1 MANILILTLVFPPD
15 SVSTAQIMGDLACDL
30 KLFGHAVTVLT
41 TTPHYNRDFEAES
54 KQPLKKHWGC
64 LLKKSAYHGIP
75 VFHTLMPKKGR
86 SVLLRLIA
94 WTIFHFLGTF
104 AGIVAIPKPDI
115 IIAPSPPLTIGLSA
129 WIIGWIRR
137 APFIYNVQE
146 IYPDIA
152 INLGTIRN
160 SLLIR
165 SLFSLERF
173 VYKKASRVTVI
184 AAQMRARLLEKQV
197 EPEKVVVIPNFVDLS
212 DFGPLAKDNG
222 FSRKY
227 NFYDKFLISYA
238 GNMGPAQQLE
248 VFVEAAHI
256 LRNEAQIH
264 FLMLGD
270 GTLQSTLQRQVED
283 YNLPNFTFLPYQPY
297 SMMPQI
303 YAASD
308 LCLVPLAPQ
317 AGSVAVPSKVY
328 RIMACARPILANV
341 DVNTD
346 LGRLVINTKC
356 GAVIAPGKSVA
367 LANAIREANRN
378 SEKWIQSGKNG
389 YMHVI
394 ENYSRNS
401 VTKRYNDLIEAVLQA
416 KNVPASC
423 C

>member
-30 KLFGHAVTVLT
+30 QSFGHSVTVLT
-41 TTPHYNRDFEAES
+41 TTPHYNRDFESES
-54 KQPLKKHWGC
+54 KQPLKKYWGG

-86 SVLLRLIA
+86 SVLLRLISWA
-94 WTIFHFLGTF
+94 IFHLLGTF

-115 IIAPSPPLTIGLSA
+115 IMAPSPPLTIGLSA
-129 WIIGWIRR
+129 WIIGRVRR

-152 INLGTIRN
+152 INLGAIRN

-165 SLFSLERF
+165 SLFTLERF

-197 EPEKVVVIPNFVDLS
+197 EPEKVVVIPNFVDMS
-212 DFGPLAKDNG
+212 DFGPSTKDNG

-227 NFYDKFLISYA
+227 NFHDKFLISYA
-238 GNMGPAQQLE
+238 GNMGPTQQLE

-256 LRNEAQIH
+256 LRNETGIH

-270 GTLQSTLQRQVED
+270 GILQSTLQRQIED
-283 YNLPNFTFLPYQPY
+283 YKLPNFTFLPYQPY
-297 SMMPQI
+297 SLMPQV

-317 AGSVAVPSKVY
+317 AGSFAVPSKVY
-328 RIMACARPILANV
+328 RIMACARPIMAIA
-341 DVNTD
+341 DVNTE
-346 LGRLVINTKC
+346 LGRLVLETKC
-356 GAVIAPGKSVA
+356 GAVIAPSQSVA
-367 LANAIREANRN
+367 LANAIREACRD
-378 SEKWIQSGKNG
+378 SEKWIQNGKNG
-389 YMHVI
+389 YAHVI

-401 VTKRYNDLIEAVLQA
+401 VTKRYNDLIEAVLNA
-416 KNVPASC
+416 KKVPVSC
-423 C
+423 